1 MAELYLKDIRREP
14 RQESATKA
22 TNNIFSAKTY
32 QQCPT
37 TIESKDSWDVTS
49 FSKKI
54 THPLFTVRHLSFE
67 TMLHIQGRLELGA
80 DVCLTCFIVQDAEG
94 ELVQGYWDCSTVA
107 TVLYKSKNIHKC
119 MLRLREAHPEI
130 CETHKRLWP
139 QIQIPAVVQGFKQP
153 QGETKALAMTTSW
166 LISTLVWQFS
176 TLKRSQD
183 DRGIAA
189 KVLIAIVQLCCRTGV
204 IFNFLQ
210 FNCDQSF
217 QWVPETMDQSGR
229 AAHCWT
235 LDFRNYVG
243 EKWDFQRISG
253 RKTWLTSPMS
263 EATVWEFILFGLDPV
278 KTRSC
283 DRKLKAI
290 KSMLVRTALN
300 LCTEVAAFLDL
311 NLEELSSPWSLP
323 NIKGQK
329 TKNKKRLHPWQLNSV
344 AGHVFEMLRTGE
356 DLWLHSFPT
365 WMLYIEMDLGATLF
379 ILIYKSRYIDDVIPP
394 VPSLIIRVLAVIS
407 FTKGPFLCSTI
418 QLHHSCARNGGLKAR
433 WRKLIL
439 SQRWRKSRWGSM
451 RIGRTKYHLS
461 WAWKIQNFCF
471 EAAKLSTVRRVLKV
485 CYTLAAR
492 SKLVGEKHFMVWA
505 LTYFGEE
512 TALCS
517 FFAPTTQVLM
527 DGSSIAKVQ
536 SLGVFD
542 VRHAMTTPT
551 LILHVLL
558 CSPALRLSTRDSW
571 CLGAVRALLP
581 LGDWVGSG
589 RICSNL
595 SKILSLWQF
604 ESVESL
610 PKQKVWHDSSLMT
623 NFQFFEA
630 C

>member
-1 MAELYLKDIRREP
+1 MLKP
-14 RQESATKA
+14 NFAPESATHGQRSVLHNGGAVFKGHPSGTQA
-22 TNNIFSAKTY
+22 RVSNKQHFFSQNISAMSYEYWIKGFMRCY
-32 QQCPT
+32 F
-37 TIESKDSWDVTS
+37 I
-49 FSKKI
+49 FKKI
-54 THPLFTVRHLSFE
+54 THPHFTVRHLSFE
-67 TMLHIQGRLELGA
+67 TMLHIQGRLELA

-139 QIQIPAVVQGFKQP
+139 QIQVPAVVQGFKQP

-166 LISTLVWQFS
+166 LISTLVWQFC

-210 FNCDQSF
+210 FNLDQSF

-253 RKTWLTSPMS
+253 KKTWLTSPMS

-283 DRKLKAI
+283 DRKLKTI

-379 ILIYKSRYIDDVIPP
+379 ILIYIYIY
-394 VPSLIIRVLAVIS
+394 L
-407 FTKGPFLCSTI
+407 F
-418 QLHHSCARNGGLKAR
+418 
-433 WRKLIL
+433 
-439 SQRWRKSRWGSM
+439 
-451 RIGRTKYHLS
+451 
-461 WAWKIQNFCF
+461 
-471 EAAKLSTVRRVLKV
+471 
-485 CYTLAAR
+485 
-492 SKLVGEKHFMVWA
+492 
-505 LTYFGEE
+505 
-512 TALCS
+512 
-517 FFAPTTQVLM
+517 
-527 DGSSIAKVQ
+527 
-536 SLGVFD
+536 
-542 VRHAMTTPT
+542 
-551 LILHVLL
+551 
-558 CSPALRLSTRDSW
+558 
-571 CLGAVRALLP
+571 AVRLMMCSHPFQALL
-581 LGDWVGSG
+581 SG
-589 RICSNL
+589 
-595 SKILSLWQF
+595 F
-604 ESVESL
+604 
-610 PKQKVWHDSSLMT
+610 
-623 NFQFFEA
+623 
-630 C
+630 